1 MTPKTF
7 HTFGSDALDRRL
19 TPARP
24 DLAAAH
30 LQGIVEAERYVEGRL
45 MHVIAETVDL
55 RPQPLPD
62 AAIDTQALYGEE
74 AMLYDDEEG
83 WGWVQLA
90 RDQYVGYLPMQAL
103 AEAPSAATHRL
114 KVNRS
119 FIYPG
124 ANMKLPVMGA
134 LPLNAALHAVA
145 RDGDFLR
152 LAQGGFVFAAHAA
165 PLDEYEKDFVAV
177 AERLLNVPYL
187 WGGKSAL
194 GIDCSGLVQ
203 TALAAAGQAAPRDTD
218 LQEKHL
224 GTALAF
230 DDALAGLQRGDIV
243 FWKGHVG
250 IMRDAHELL
259 HANAHHMQVASEPLI
274 EAVTRIKAKGAAITS
289 IKRLG

>member
-1 MTPKTF
+1 LSPF
-7 HTFGSDALDRRL
+7 DRRL
-19 TPARP
+19 TPARA

-30 LQGIVEAERYVEGRL
+30 LKGLVEAERFAEGRL
-45 MHVIAETVDL
+45 MHVIAEVLDL
-55 RPQPLPD
+55 RPRADPD

-74 AMLYDDEEG
+74 VMLYDDEEG
-83 WGWVQLA
+83 WGWVQLQ

-103 AEAPSAATHRL
+103 AEGANAATHRL
-114 KVNRS
+114 NVNRS

-134 LPLNAALHAVA
+134 LPLNAALHVVA
-145 RDGDFLR
+145 SEGDFLR
-152 LAQGGFVFAAHAA
+152 LARGGFVFAAHAA
-165 PLDEYEKDFVAV
+165 PFNTCESDFVTV

-187 WGGKSAL
+187 WGGKSAA

-203 TALAAAGQAAPRDTD
+203 ISLAAAGRAAPRDTD

-224 GTALAF
+224 GTPLAF
-230 DDALAGLQRGDIV
+230 DDSLPGLQRGDIV

-259 HANAHHMQVASEPLI
+259 HANAHHMQVASEPLA
-274 EAVTRIKAKGAAITS
+274 EAVARIKAKGAAITS
-289 IKRLG
+289 IKRLS